1 MSNFFNYLGAIVIF
15 IVVFGLVCIAA
26 NNMANSMEKDMQNKR
41 DNCASICLHDK
52 GTFDKVDFG
61 SARTNDVCYCR
72 DAEGNLFTRIM

>member
-1 MSNFFNYLGAIVIF
+1 MSNIFNWIGATVIIVL
-15 IVVFGLVCIAA
+15 VVFGCYSL
-26 NNMANSMEKDMQNKR
+26 SQDMVKQMDKQIQITK

-61 SARTNDVCYCR
+61 SAHTNDVCYCK